1 MRRLRRERNRKEI
14 NVVDACEQGGKMAG
28 NIAVYRLSPSSVVSL
43 NYDMNFGF
51 MLKQ

>member
-1 MRRLRRERNRKEI
+1 
-14 NVVDACEQGGKMAG
+14 MAEN
-28 NIAVYRLSPSSVVSL
+28 NIAGYRLSPSSVVSL